1 MLRKFLEHT
10 GYTEMYIRGK
20 CFLAILSTGIFLSV
34 SAAGN
39 PYEMMLTNNKD
50 IENRLIF
57 FDKLYG
63 CVPYKYH
70 QEGVGIYLINGK
82 INGACSLK
90 WVMADCNFPEGVY
103 QKFAEVQK
111 HRTIERVNRLHEG
124 YRQELKDKNY
134 RYLLSTGNKY
144 CKIIF

>member
-10 GYTEMYIRGK
+10 GFTEMCIRK
-20 CFLAILSTGIFLSV
+20 PAVLIALMCVPAF
-34 SAAGN
+34 AAGN
-39 PYEMMLTNNKD
+39 PYEMMVTNNKD
-50 IENRLIF
+50 IENRMIF
-57 FDKLYG
+57 FDKISS
-63 CVPYKYH
+63 CTPYKYH
-70 QEGVGIYLINGK
+70 QDGAGIYQINGK
-82 INGACSLK
+82 MNGACSIK
-90 WVMADCNFPEGVY
+90 WIMADCNFPEGVY

>member
-1 MLRKFLEHT
+1 MNLSSRFLIRKQRITLRKFLEHT

-57 FDKLYG
+57 SISYTVV
-63 CVPYKYH
+63 CR
-70 QEGVGIYLINGK
+70 IN
-82 INGACSLK
+82 
-90 WVMADCNFPEGVY
+90 
-103 QKFAEVQK
+103 
-111 HRTIERVNRLHEG
+111 
-124 YRQELKDKNY
+124 
-134 RYLLSTGNKY
+134 
-144 CKIIF
+144 IIRKVSEFT